1 MLDAIKGIIFAA
13 VLGGLAGLGACVWLF
28 TENLLFTGNAALVG
42 AVVCGILGH
51 RAGYR
56 SVS

>member
-1 MLDAIKGIIFAA
+1 MLDAIKGIIFNA
-13 VLGGLAGLGACVWLF
+13 VLGGLAGLGTCVWLF
-28 TENLLFTGNAALVG
+28 TENLLFTGNTVLVG
-42 AVVCGILGH
+42 AVVGGKVGN